1 MDFDVTG
8 EGKVDDG
15 VTDEIKSCGETVVAS
30 LREKRFLIPPKKV
43 DFLVVG
49 VAVVVVGGLISFDPI
64 SASA

>member
-1 MDFDVTG
+1 MTADGAFG
-8 EGKVDDG
+8 DG
-15 VTDEIKSCGETVVAS
+15 VTRELKSCGETVVAS

-49 VAVVVVGGLISFDPI
+49 VAVVVVGGLISFEPI